1 MSKRN
6 KEENRRN
13 DLDYHIGKFLNHS
26 QKTYLL
32 NKIPNGFYYVDL
44 FSNYCIKQ
52 SSPSFQYIH
61 IIMTMTDRV
70 YCVRCNNE
78 KPFLHRICTICA

>member
-6 KEENRRN
+6 NEENRRN
-13 DLDYHIGKFLNHS
+13 DLDYHIGKFPNHS

-44 FSNYCIKQ
+44 FSNNVCNQ
-52 SSPSFQYIH
+52 SRYSI
-61 IIMTMTDRV
+61 
-70 YCVRCNNE
+70 CN
-78 KPFLHRICTICA
+78 K